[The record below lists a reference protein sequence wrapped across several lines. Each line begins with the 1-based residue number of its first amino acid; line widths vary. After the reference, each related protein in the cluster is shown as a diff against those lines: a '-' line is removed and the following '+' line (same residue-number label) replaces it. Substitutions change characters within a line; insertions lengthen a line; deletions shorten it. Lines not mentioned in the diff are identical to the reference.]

1 MKKERSNQVHL
12 YLVDSVMNEV
22 NKLEE
27 AANDIGNKHITRTD
41 IVTIAVKEFIKVCNG
56 NEDHLKTMLETYLL
70 AWVKGAVNIGSWKN
84 ILYSN
89 YKLLF
94 R

>member
-27 AANDIGNKHITRTD
+27 AANDIGNKHDR
-41 IVTIAVKEFIKVCNG
+41 IK
-56 NEDHLKTMLETYLL
+56 
-70 AWVKGAVNIGSWKN
+70 
-84 ILYSN
+84 
-89 YKLLF
+89 
-94 R
+94 

>member
-1 MKKERSNQVHL
+1 MKKKRSNQVHL

-41 IVTIAVKEFIKVCNG
+41 IVTIAVKEFIKSCCGIEKWYGGV
-56 NEDHLKTMLETYLL
+56 LL
-70 AWVKGAVNIGSWKN
+70 GRSLDWSGDNR
-84 ILYSN
+84 
-89 YKLLF
+89 LL
-94 R
+94 

>member
-12 YLVDSVMNEV
+12 YLVDNVMNEV

-41 IVTIAVKEFIKVCNG
+41 IVTIAVKEFIKSCND
-56 NEDHLKTMLETYLL
+56 NEDHLKTMLKRYLL
-70 AWVKGAVNIGSWKN
+70 A
-84 ILYSN
+84 
-89 YKLLF
+89 
-94 R
+94 